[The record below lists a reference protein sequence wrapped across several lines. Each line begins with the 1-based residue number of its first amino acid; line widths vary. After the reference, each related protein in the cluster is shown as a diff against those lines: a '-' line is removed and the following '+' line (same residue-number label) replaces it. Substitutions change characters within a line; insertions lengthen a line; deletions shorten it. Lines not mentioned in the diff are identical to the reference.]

1 MLKLASPIVLTQVC
15 WVGMMT
21 TDAAMIGR
29 LGPVSLAG
37 VSLAQVIYFTI
48 FVVCFGFTLATAGLA
63 SQAFGARRPRQVR
76 RVIRQGLW
84 IAILLSVPSCL
95 VLFLTADIL
104 TWLQQPA
111 DATAAAGVYATTLLW
126 SMPFAIAFNVLRN
139 FVSALNRPKVAMWV
153 MTLALPINALL
164 DYALI
169 FGNFGLPRLELFGAG
184 LATSIVNALMFVLLA
199 AICVF
204 RAPFRR
210 YNIFGRFWVPD
221 WQVFREIFR
230 VGGPIAGLELLEAGF
245 FITAALLMGLI
256 GTLAIAAHQIAIQV
270 PFVTFMIPMGLQ
282 QAATVRVGHA
292 AGRRD
297 ARGAYRAGWVALAMT
312 LVFMSAMS
320 VLILL
325 IPEHLVRVFLNPDT
339 PNGPEVLALAV
350 SFLLYAA
357 IFQVADGI
365 QAVAAGALRGLNDT
379 AMPMWI
385 ALISF
390 WAIGFAS
397 SISLAF
403 WLGLEGAGLW
413 IGFVIGL
420 VIASVLLTWRFG
432 WLGRRGYLPD
442 MLPEDLPPAK

>member
-1 MLKLASPIVLTQVC
+1 MLKLAAPLVITQLC

-21 TDAAMIGR
+21 TDAAMVGR
-29 LGPVSLAG
+29 LGATALAG
-37 VSLAQVIYFTI
+37 VSLAQVLYFTI
-48 FVVCFGFTLATAGLA
+48 FVVCFGFIMATAGLA
-63 SQAFGARRPRQVR
+63 AQAYGARRPRQVR

-104 TWLQQPA
+104 TWLRQPA
-111 DATAAAGVYATTLLW
+111 DATAAAGLYAQTLLY
-126 SMPFAIAFNVLRN
+126 SLPFAIAFNVLRN
-139 FVSALNRPKVAMWV
+139 FVSALNRPMVALWV
-153 MTLALPINALL
+153 MATALPINALL

-169 FGNFGLPRLELFGAG
+169 FGNFGLPRLELYGAG
-184 LATSIVNALMFVLLA
+184 IATSIVNALMFALLA
-199 AICVF
+199 AICLW
-204 RAPFRR
+204 RRPFRR

-221 WQVFREIFR
+221 WQVFREILR

-297 ARGAYRAGWVALAMT
+297 ARGAYRAGWVAIAMT
-312 LVFMSAMS
+312 FVFMAAMS

-325 IPEHLVRVFLNPDT
+325 VPEQLVRVFLDPAT

-357 IFQVADGI
+357 LFQVFDGI

-379 AMPMWI
+379 KMPMWI
-385 ALISF
+385 ALLSF

-397 SISLAF
+397 SITLAF
-403 WLGLEGAGLW
+403 GFCLGGIGLW
-413 IGFVIGL
+413 IGFVLGL
-420 VIASVLLTWRFG
+420 VVASILLTWRFG
-432 WLGRRGYLPD
+432 LLGRQRYLPD
-442 MLPEDLPPAK
+442 MLPQDLPPAK